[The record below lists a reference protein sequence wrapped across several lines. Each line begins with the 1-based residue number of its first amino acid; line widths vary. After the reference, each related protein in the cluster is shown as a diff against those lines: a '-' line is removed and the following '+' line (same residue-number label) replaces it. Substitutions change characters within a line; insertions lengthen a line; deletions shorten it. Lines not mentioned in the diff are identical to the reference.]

1 MNSPFALRTRRSM
14 SGHALAVTVSGSFH
28 RHMHE
33 IGAAVEELAALAIRV
48 LSPADPRIVAA
59 QGEFLFVA
67 SDPVRSVRL
76 VQDRHLEA
84 IRASSFLW
92 LVCPDGYVGQSASME
107 LGFAAAI
114 GIPIYSTHVPT
125 DLTLRQYVTIV
136 PTLAEALRVVA
147 VSSRPRRREGVLI
160 NPHASIEEAHDI
172 LERIGVALMRPGLG
186 ETSPRVYSDMADLQ
200 TKLGLPTSIQ

>member
-1 MNSPFALRTRRSM
+1 
-14 SGHALAVTVSGSFH
+14 
-28 RHMHE
+28 MHE
-33 IGAAVEELAALAIRV
+33 IGIAVEELAALSVRV

-76 VQDRHLEA
+76 VQDRHLDA

-114 GIPIYSTHVPT
+114 SMPIYSTRAPR
-125 DLTLRQYVTIV
+125 DLTLRQYVKVV
-136 PTLAEALRVVA
+136 PSLAEAVRLAEASPKFRQ
-147 VSSRPRRREGVLI
+147 SEGVLI
-160 NPHASIEEAHDI
+160 NPRASISEAHD
-172 LERIGVALMRPGLG
+172 LLDRLGTVLTRAGDSAEPAHQAYEYVASVREKLALPIQ
-186 ETSPRVYSDMADLQ
+186 LQ
-200 TKLGLPTSIQ
+200 